1 LQDAMREVADE
12 PGAVLASRSEAVG
25 RVGRAAMPS
34 RPSDRVL
41 AAAGAAALTAGALA
55 WLGPEP
61 LAAPGVGA
69 ACAAVACGLLPR
81 LGWLAC
87 AVTLVTWLA
96 VAPAAGLAIVVALA
110 LAPVPLLLR
119 RARGSWWSA
128 PAVAAVLDVIGGGAA
143 WLAVAGQAARP
154 WHRAA
159 LGALGWWAV
168 LAGRILG
175 HGRGA
180 WAGDSG
186 RAWHEGVRAVVG
198 DGAVIGVAGVWALAA
213 LLLPL
218 FVRGRTFAL
227 DLVGAAVWGAG
238 LAMGTQ
244 ALAPDA
250 GAAVLGA
257 VLAGVLAVL
266 VRASRAPAAA

>member
-1 LQDAMREVADE
+1 
-12 PGAVLASRSEAVG
+12 
-25 RVGRAAMPS
+25 
-34 RPSDRVL
+34 
-41 AAAGAAALTAGALA
+41 
-55 WLGPEP
+55 
-61 LAAPGVGA
+61 
-69 ACAAVACGLLPR
+69 
-81 LGWLAC
+81 
-87 AVTLVTWLA
+87 VTWLA
-96 VAPAAGLAIVVALA
+96 VAPAAGLAVVVALA

-227 DLVGAAVWGAG
+227 DLVGAAIWGAG
-238 LAMGTQ
+238 LAVGTQ

-257 VLAGVLAVL
+257 VLAGVVAVL

>member
-1 LQDAMREVADE
+1 
-12 PGAVLASRSEAVG
+12 
-25 RVGRAAMPS
+25 
-34 RPSDRVL
+34 
-41 AAAGAAALTAGALA
+41 
-55 WLGPEP
+55 
-61 LAAPGVGA
+61 
-69 ACAAVACGLLPR
+69 
-81 LGWLAC
+81 
-87 AVTLVTWLA
+87 
-96 VAPAAGLAIVVALA
+96 VALA

-128 PAVAAVLDVIGGGAA
+128 PAVAGVLDVIGGGPA

-168 LAGRILG
+168 LAGRVLG

-180 WAGDSG
+180 WAGDSHG
-186 RAWHEGVRAVVG
+186 TWHDGVRAVVG

-213 LLLPL
+213 LLLPV

-227 DLVGAAVWGAG
+227 DLVGAAIWGAG
-238 LAMGTQ
+238 LAVGTQ

-266 VRASRAPAAA
+266 VRASRAPVAA